1 MDSHNNTGYTSL
13 KIFCESRM
21 ASVHLSNTRK
31 IWTLNKPIVVP
42 TGHDI
47 QMLCSVESA
56 SIPLS
61 YYTINKTNNRFMF
74 NNISGEV
81 AFGNYN
87 AYELA
92 EEITKIAPF
101 TVTFC
106 RNWSNSGPDSQLE
119 YFTESYEVNLQIAVI
134 NVENIY
140 TSPSNISSRFV
151 VCI

>member
-1 MDSHNNTGYTSL
+1 MIINNTGLSSVKL
-13 KIFCESRM
+13 FLESKN
-21 ASVHLSNTRK
+21 ASVHLGNSRKVWSLNSPIMGSNS
-31 IWTLNKPIVVP
+31 NKL
-42 TGHDI
+42 
-47 QMLCSVESA
+47 LCSVESC
-56 SIPLS
+56 SVPLS